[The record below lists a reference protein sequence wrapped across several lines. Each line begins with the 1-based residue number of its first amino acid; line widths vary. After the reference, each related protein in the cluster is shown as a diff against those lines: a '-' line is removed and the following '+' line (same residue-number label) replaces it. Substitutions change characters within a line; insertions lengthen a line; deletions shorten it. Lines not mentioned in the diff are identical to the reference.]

1 MEKAQKYSAA
11 DIAYNLNVSTIA
23 VNKMLAAMGYQE
35 KRRGEKRQWWAATGQ
50 GRSYS
55 KTISKNHKVYGFK
68 TEILWDESVIIILKE
83 KLAKK
88 SA

>member
-11 DIAYNLNVSTIA
+11 DIAYNLNISTIA

-35 KRRGEKRQWWAATGQ
+35 KRRGEKRQWWAATSQ

-55 KTISKNHKVYGFK
+55 KTVSKNHKVYGIQ
-68 TEILWDESVIIILKE
+68 TTIMWDETIVDTLKA